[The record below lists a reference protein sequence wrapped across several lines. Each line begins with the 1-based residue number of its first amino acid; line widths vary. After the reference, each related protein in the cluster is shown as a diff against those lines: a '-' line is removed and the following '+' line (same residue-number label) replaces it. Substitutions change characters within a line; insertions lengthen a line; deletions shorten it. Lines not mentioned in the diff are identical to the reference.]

1 MKFRKGYFS
10 LINFTVMLLKI
21 LLDLMNKPV
30 KILFLYQVKQL
41 RGLKNIKD
49 GSNFFKK
56 NKIF

>member
-10 LINFTVMLLKI
+10 LINFTEMLLKI
-21 LLDLMNKPV
+21 LLNLMNKSV